1 MSIATAES
9 LSVKLLKK
17 HTCIFIQLFEVVYVQ
32 GEYIKVR
39 KVGKIVLII
48 CETYQLNYIS
58 KLGL

>member
-1 MSIATAES
+1 M
-9 LSVKLLKK
+9 
-17 HTCIFIQLFEVVYVQ
+17 Q